1 MNHSLLLIPLTP
13 LLLILIWCL
22 PRWRETACR
31 LTPLAVLPAL
41 AIALSGAE
49 LHLELPWLL
58 LGSDWLL
65 NDIRR
70 VFLCFTALLWG
81 GCAIYAQGYMAG
93 DVREKSFH
101 LLWLLTLSG
110 NLGLIISADV
120 VSFYLFFALMTF
132 AGYGLVIHTRSEEAL
147 RAGRVYLIMAVLGE
161 ALILAGLL
169 LSAAQLL
176 VPGSLLLE
184 DFARANATSTYQ
196 PLIIS
201 CLFAGFGVKAGLP
214 LLHMWL
220 PLAHPVAPI
229 PASAVLSGAM
239 IKAGL
244 LGWIFLLP
252 AGMVSLPHWGIS
264 ICVIGLL
271 AAFAA
276 ALIGV
281 QQHKSKTV
289 LAYSSISQM
298 GLLTTA
304 LGAAFIQP
312 EIWTGLVPVLALFAM
327 HHALTKGALFLAVG
341 ITQYDSRLPLLVL
354 ATAICVPALSLVG
367 LLSSGS
373 HAKLSLKA
381 MLYDDLLPGWLLP
394 AITLSAVATSLL
406 MLRYLWLLSQ
416 NLSAKSTHDLSP
428 LPQSMLLSWL
438 LTLLASL
445 TAVYWMPQ
453 AIAPVY
459 PSADPTA
466 WLSMLWPV
474 MAGLLLAEIARR
486 HWRTLPI
493 PPGDL
498 IQPIEALLRQVPIFF
513 SKFQRATAGL
523 HEPVKEQRAGFADQ
537 LIIYLENQL
546 ENRSLIATYF
556 SLLTLLLSL
565 LLLGT
570 YFV

>member
-1 MNHSLLLIPLTP
+1 MSHNLILIPLTP
-13 LLLILIWCL
+13 LLLCLIWCI

-41 AIALSGAE
+41 LIGLSGAAM
-49 LHLELPWLL
+49 HIELPWLL
-58 LGSDWLL
+58 LGSDWLVDDL
-65 NDIRR
+65 RR
-70 VFLCFTALLWG
+70 VFLILTALLWG
-81 GCAIYAQGYMAG
+81 SCSIYARGYMAG
-93 DVREKSFH
+93 DAREKSFH
-101 LLWLLTLSG
+101 LLWLLTLCG

-132 AGYGLVIHTRSEEAL
+132 AGYGLVIHTRSVEAL
-147 RAGRVYLIMAVLGE
+147 RAGRIYLIMAVAGE

-176 VPGSLLLE
+176 TPGSLLLE
-184 DFARANATSTYQ
+184 EFARANATSTYQ
-196 PLIIS
+196 NLIIV

-239 IKAGL
+239 VKAGL

-252 AGMVSLPHWGIS
+252 TGMVNLPYWGVS
-264 ICVIGLL
+264 ICLIGLL

-281 QQHKSKTV
+281 QQQKTKTV

-304 LGAAFIQP
+304 LGAAFIQR
-312 EIWTGLVPVLALFAM
+312 EIWADLLPVIALFAM
-327 HHALTKGALFLAVG
+327 HHALTKGVLFLGVG
-341 ITQYDSRLPLLVL
+341 ITQYRTRLPMLIL
-354 ATAICVPALSLVG
+354 ATAICLPALSLVG

-381 MLYDDLLPGWLLP
+381 ALYDDLLPDWLLP
-394 AITLSAVATSLL
+394 AITLSAIATTLL

-416 NLSAKSTHDLSP
+416 NVSDNSNSEKSP
-428 LPQSMLLSWL
+428 LPNSMLLGWL
-438 LTLLASL
+438 FTLAASL
-445 TAVYWMPQ
+445 TAVYWMPL
-453 AIAPVY
+453 ATEPVY
-459 PSADPTA
+459 PTGNPGG
-466 WLSMLWPV
+466 WLGMLWPV
-474 MAGLLLAEIARR
+474 LAAALLAEIARR
-486 HWRTLPI
+486 HWKTLPV

-498 IQPIEALLRQVPIFF
+498 ILPIETLLRQIPIIFR
-513 SKFQRATAGL
+513 KFQRSTTAL
-523 HEPVKEQRAGFADQ
+523 HEPVAEHWADYGDRVAR
-537 LIIYLENQL
+537 YLEHQF

-556 SLLTLLLSL
+556 CLLTLLLSL
-565 LLLGT
+565 LLLGA